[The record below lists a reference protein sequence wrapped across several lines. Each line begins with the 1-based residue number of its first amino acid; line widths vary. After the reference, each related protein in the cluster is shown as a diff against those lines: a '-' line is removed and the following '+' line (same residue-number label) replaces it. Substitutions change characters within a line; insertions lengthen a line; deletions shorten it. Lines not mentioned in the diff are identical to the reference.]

1 VHRSQDGRWRAR
13 TQVRALLLA
22 AALATQPVKA
32 TPAAEPLSGP
42 YGGDRVNATFT
53 DRGARLEFDCAAAEI
68 DGVIRPVPDGS
79 FRASG
84 RYLADHPGP
93 IEGDA
98 ATRAKPAQFSGRLEG
113 DKLRLD
119 IAIEGRP
126 AGQTLTFTL
135 VRGKRV
141 KLVRCL

>member
-1 VHRSQDGRWRAR
+1 MR

-22 AALATQPVKA
+22 ATLAVQPVTA

-53 DRGARLEFDCAAAEI
+53 ERGARLEFDCAAAEI
-68 DGVIRPVPDGS
+68 DGAVRPGPDGS

-93 IEGDA
+93 IEGKA
-98 ATRAKPAQFSGRLEG
+98 AARAVPARFSGHLEG
-113 DKLRLD
+113 DELRLD
-119 IAIEGRP
+119 IAIESHT
-126 AGQTLTFTL
+126 AGHTLTL